1 MSVRTK
7 GRRKIRVNNKKY
19 IWYIE
24 LDYDSEHY
32 ILNII
37 SEDKSLI
44 VACPLKMKNSY
55 IISKGIIFQNEK
67 KDGCWKR
74 YLLPFFVPEI
84 ITPKFVKELIFW
96 ADQGKNAIEVVWD
109 GRDIAL

>member
-7 GRRKIRVNNKKY
+7 GKRKITVNNKEY
-19 IWYIE
+19 VWYIE
-24 LDYDSEHY
+24 LDSEHP

-44 VACPLKMKNSY
+44 ISCPLKVKNSY

-67 KDGCWKR
+67 RDGCWKR
-74 YLLPFFVPEI
+74 YSLPFSVPEI
-84 ITPKFVKELIFW
+84 ITPKFVKELILW

-109 GRDIAL
+109 GKDIIV

>member
-7 GRRKIRVNNKKY
+7 GIRKITVNNQSY
-19 IWYIE
+19 VWYIE
-24 LDYDSEHY
+24 LDCDSEYH

-44 VACPLKMKNSY
+44 VNSPLKMKTAH

-74 YLLPFFVPEI
+74 YLLLFSVPEI
-84 ITPKFVKELIFW
+84 ITPKFVKELILW
-96 ADQGKNAIEVVWD
+96 ADQSKNAIDVVWD
-109 GRDIAL
+109 GDIIL